1 MFCNPGMAFAMA
13 KMSNP
18 SALIAATSNFTCTY
32 VSVSVIIPLV
42 GRLEG
47 FPVGLLVGF
56 AVGGELP
63 PIASE
68 RRYVKVKRIIMIS

>member
-32 VSVSVIIPLV
+32 VPVIVPLV

-47 FPVGLLVGF
+47 FPVGLVVGF